1 MDKTKV
7 AAGLCLALAGLGAY
21 YLLQPVPVPE
31 DQKPAPK
38 KPAGPARSQSPIKPN
53 QERSS
58 HPKVVEIQEEVEQA
72 RSAPLSLEE
81 YIEIIKKINNLL
93 IQRLK
98 NHKQEFNT
106 TRRQHRDDMNQYEV
120 VVSKYMIAERKIW
133 ENTMNEV
140 ILQEKIT
147 KDLYERAHNEF
158 MNKIEAATEK
168 EQLKL
173 ALTLGK
179 APEGITEEQVR
190 EIMEFEI
197 KLLSDAH
204 SIDDIVV
211 NRKTIIDIE
220 DKIFEKYSIEI
231 EDLRASSDLFKD
243 KVKPLT
249 RNILRNYSRF
259 KL

>member
-7 AAGLCLALAGLGAY
+7 AAGICLALAGLGLY

-31 DQKPAPK
+31 DLKPAAK
-38 KPAGPARSQSPIKPN
+38 KSAGPVSGQGSLKSS
-53 QERSS
+53 QERAN
-58 HPKVVEIQEEVEQA
+58 HAKVVEIQEEVEKA
-72 RSAPLSLEE
+72 RTNPLSLEE

-93 IQRLK
+93 IQRMK

-106 TRRQHRDDMNQYEV
+106 TRRQHRDDMTQYEII
-120 VVSKYMIAERKIW
+120 VSKFMIGERKIW
-133 ENTMNEV
+133 DNTWNEV
-140 ILQEKIT
+140 ILQEKIPR
-147 KDLYERAHNEF
+147 DLYERAHNEY
-158 MNKIEAATEK
+158 MNKMEAASEK
-168 EQLKL
+168 EKLKL

-179 APEGITEEQVR
+179 APDGITEEQVR
-190 EIMEFEI
+190 EMMEFEI

-204 SIDDIVV
+204 SVDDIVA
-211 NRKTIIDIE
+211 NRRTITDIE

-231 EDLRASSDLFKD
+231 EDLRASSELFKD

>member
-1 MDKTKV
+1 MD
-7 AAGLCLALAGLGAY
+7 
-21 YLLQPVPVPE
+21 
-31 DQKPAPK
+31 
-38 KPAGPARSQSPIKPN
+38 
-53 QERSS
+53 
-58 HPKVVEIQEEVEQA
+58 
-72 RSAPLSLEE
+72 
-81 YIEIIKKINNLL
+81 
-93 IQRLK
+93 
-98 NHKQEFNT
+98 
-106 TRRQHRDDMNQYEV
+106 QYEI

-133 ENTMNEV
+133 DNTWNEV
-140 ILQEKIT
+140 ILQEKVPRE
-147 KDLYERAHNEF
+147 LYERAHNEF
-158 MNKIEAATEK
+158 MNKMEAAAEK

-197 KLLSDAH
+197 KLLSEAH
-204 SIDDIVV
+204 SVDDIVM
-211 NRKTIIDIE
+211 NRKTITDIE

-231 EDLRASSDLFKD
+231 EDLRASSELFKD